1 MLSLSVGSLVLQ
13 SEDALQV
20 IVLVFRLCAIVHCS
34 VSSSGVLKLL
44 RVVVVVVV
52 VVK

>member
-1 MLSLSVGSLVLQ
+1 MLSIGSLVLQ

-20 IVLVFRLCAIVHCS
+20 FVFYVSSVCDCLCIVVLVQA
-34 VSSSGVLKLL
+34 VLKLL

-52 VVK
+52 VK